1 MTRFAIALGML
12 FMTHLPESRAEGEG
26 DVLRQR
32 QEPASKHLAQSVLDS
47 DVVDMEFRVKDLSNQ
62 ETSFTSKGVVRPSYN
77 QRVETR
83 ARSKWGDRFV
93 WETGLDLSVHR
104 ATHWDAGARETT
116 RESMQPQYHQR
127 LSLIPWDQSEIS
139 FLQTVSMDPEGQQ
152 APSNELWRSTL
163 AYRQQLGRL
172 TELRLEAAH
181 EEKSANAQQLPVY
194 TETVGGVIS
203 QQLGTPDL
211 KLRMGLK
218 SSAQTRPDLVMDENR
233 EKFRRE
239 AGLDWKA
246 LPQVGFYGGAVLEDE
261 SRAQALS
268 KESLLLYE
276 FRSRWVPVPILQMTG
291 GLSLNSRE
299 KDSGAESDQTQW
311 FLRGELQPSAELSL
325 FTQIRWDQSE
335 KRETSGADPH
345 LEEKIFLGAGPK
357 FKLDETTRFSA
368 EYGLARDVVKGSGQ
382 ESLVEHMLSFVLS
395 TDF

>member
-1 MTRFAIALGML
+1 MTRFVIALGML
-12 FMTHLPESRAEGEG
+12 FMTHLLQTRAEGEG
-26 DVLRQR
+26 DVIRQR
-32 QEPASKHLAQSVLDS
+32 QEPASKNLGQSILDS

-62 ETSFTSKGVVRPSYN
+62 ETTFSSKGVVRPSYN

-127 LSLIPWDQSEIS
+127 LALVPWDQSEIS
-139 FLQTVSMDPEGQQ
+139 FMQTASMEPDRQK

-181 EEKSANAQQLPVY
+181 EEKTTDALQLPVH
-194 TETVGGVIS
+194 TETLGGVIS

-211 KLRMGLK
+211 KLRLGLRN
-218 SSAQTRPDLVMDENR
+218 ATQTRPDLVMDENT

-261 SRAQALS
+261 SRSQALS
-268 KESLLLYE
+268 EESLLLYE

-291 GLSLNSRE
+291 GLTLNSRE

-325 FTQIRWDQSE
+325 FTQVRWDQSE
-335 KRETSGADPH
+335 RRESISAEPY
-345 LEEKIFLGAGPK
+345 LEEKIFIGAGPK
-357 FKLDETTRFSA
+357 LKLDETTRISA